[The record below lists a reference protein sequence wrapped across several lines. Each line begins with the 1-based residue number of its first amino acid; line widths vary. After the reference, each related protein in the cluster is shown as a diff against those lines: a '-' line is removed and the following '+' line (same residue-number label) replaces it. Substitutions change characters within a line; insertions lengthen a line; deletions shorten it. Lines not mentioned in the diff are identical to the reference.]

1 MQALSHEEVGKL
13 AQQLYDHGIRQKV
26 EREENIGK
34 MIIID
39 IESGDYEVD
48 KNGLKAVNRLEE
60 RQPNGRFH
68 GLRIGYKVAYSLG
81 GGMERVSLANP

>member
-1 MQALSHEEVGKL
+1 MQTLLLSHEEVGQL

-48 KNGLKAVNRLEE
+48 KKGLKAANRLEE
-60 RQPNGRFH
+60 RHPNGRLF
-68 GLRIGYKVAYSLG
+68 GLRIGYKVAVSFS
-81 GGMERVSLANP
+81 GGMERVSE

>member
-1 MQALSHEEVGKL
+1 MLTLLLSHEEVGKI

-26 EREENIGK
+26 ELGENIGK

-39 IESGDYEVD
+39 VESGDYEID
-48 KNGLKAVNRLEE
+48 KKGLKAANRLEE
-60 RQPNGRFH
+60 RQPNGRFY

-81 GGMERVSLANP
+81 GVMERVGE